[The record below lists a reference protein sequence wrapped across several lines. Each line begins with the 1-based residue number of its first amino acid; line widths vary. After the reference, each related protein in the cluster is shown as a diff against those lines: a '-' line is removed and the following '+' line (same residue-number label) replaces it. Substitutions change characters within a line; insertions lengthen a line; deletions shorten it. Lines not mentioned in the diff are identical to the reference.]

1 MSEEEQVEEE
11 GISCKLDSFEPKICG
26 PEPTLILFLGKETEN
41 PDAVMESLLNREDEL
56 DVNTGILDLADDSCA
71 DLSEKYKIDR
81 DASQL
86 VVFQNCEKKGA
97 VSLSAE
103 DAEEQIDKIR
113 EIVNQLREASSSEVP
128 D

>member
-26 PEPTLILFLGKETEN
+26 PDPTLILFLGKETEN

-113 EIVNQLREASSSEVP
+113 EIVNQLREASSSQVP